1 MASTVHCSIVS
12 AELEIFSGMVEMVV
26 ASGTEGELGIFPGH
40 TPLLSGV
47 KPGPVRLRLEGGAEE
62 IFFASGG
69 YIEVQPTAITILAD
83 TAIRADDIDEAA
95 ALEAKAKAERDLA
108 DNRADID
115 FGRISVDLAEQAAM
129 LRTLRKH
136 RERWMLTAQ

>member
-47 KPGPVRLRLEGGAEE
+47 KPGPVRLRLEGGTEE

-69 YIEVQPTAITILAD
+69 FIEVQPTAITILAD

-136 RERWMLTAQ
+136 RERR